1 MLGRP
6 CSRPLCNR
14 AVTADI
20 RNASAGI
27 SHWICEYWKTQET
40 RGETGLRTGAGEWI
54 RTVDPNLGKQRQL
67 YIPKFPRMARD
78 VFYVIDQR
86 LKTNYTV
93 NVMPEHAR
101 S

>member
-1 MLGRP
+1 MHLG
-6 CSRPLCNR
+6 
-14 AVTADI
+14 T
-20 RNASAGI
+20 
-27 SHWICEYWKTQET
+27 
-40 RGETGLRTGAGEWI
+40 

-93 NVMPEHAR
+93 DVMPEHAR
-101 S
+101 SFRSLVTPVLPRPENWLRGNKL